1 MTDDAYP
8 LPKAQ
13 SMSAEEFARLKAV
26 VAGSPT
32 DDELARLE
40 AVARAAT
47 PGPWEHVVGSDGD
60 FVEGADGGAVATFAY
75 CYPECAIGLDADNAA
90 HIATFDPPTVLAL
103 LVELRDLRT
112 RYNRAYKAIQAWED
126 GDQFTAGYEV
136 GYNDG
141 ESSAEADL
149 AARLD
154 P

>member
-1 MTDDAYP
+1 M
-8 LPKAQ
+8 
-13 SMSAEEFARLKAV
+13 
-26 VAGSPT
+26 T

-47 PGPWEHVVGSDGD
+47 QDDWDFNYYSMVDCSKFVDSDEYICTVPPTSGDTATGEHL
-60 FVEGADGGAVATFAY
+60 AN
-75 CYPECAIGLDADNAA
+75 AI
-90 HIATFDPPTVLAL
+90 HIAAFDPPTVLAL
-103 LVELRDLRT
+103 LAELRELRADLDELQT

>member
-1 MTDDAYP
+1 MTDEPYP

-13 SMSAEEFARLKAV
+13 SMSADEFARLKAV
-26 VAGSPT
+26 VAGYPT

-40 AVARAAT
+40 AVARAAA
-47 PGPWEHVVGSDGD
+47 PYGEP
-60 FVEGADGGAVATFAY
+60 
-75 CYPECAIGLDADNAA
+75 A
-90 HIATFDPPTVLAL
+90 HIPHGFGRSSVYWEDDKAYDIPEDLAKFIAALSPATVLAL
-103 LVELRDLRT
+103 LAELRDLRT

-141 ESSAEADL
+141 ESSREADL